1 MSLSSA
7 DHAATKSATEL
18 NVSPILISQVDSRQE
33 REAFIKFQWR
43 IYEKDPAWVPPLI
56 LERKE
61 FLNRDKHPFYLH
73 GDAALFVAKRGNEI
87 VGRIMASDDPNYNTF
102 HQSNVGCFG
111 LFESV
116 DDADVAMALFT
127 AASGWL
133 RRRGRSEMIGPIDYS
148 TNYVCGLLIDGFDH
162 PPTLL
167 TAHNPPYYARLIEAA
182 GFQKEVDWYAWWFD
196 PKNAPIERLRRLV
209 DARTKKTA
217 VQIRSINLRDLVGD
231 SQRLAAV
238 FNQAWSSNWGFV
250 PFTEAEAK
258 YMAVEMRPI
267 VDPRMTLIAE
277 VNGAPV
283 AFVICVPDI
292 NAALKHINGRL
303 TRFGL
308 PIGLLK
314 LLWYRRKIR
323 NARFVALGV
332 VERFRRAG
340 IAEALVLRVLEE
352 GASRGFTGELSMTLE
367 DNIMVNR
374 FIETMGATK
383 YKTYRIYRRRIDC
396 D

>member
-1 MSLSSA
+1 MPLSSA
-7 DHAATKSATEL
+7 DTAATISASEL
-18 NVSPILISQVDSRQE
+18 NVSPILISQADSRRD
-33 REAFIKFQWR
+33 REAFIQFQWR
-43 IYEKDPAWVPPLI
+43 IYERDPAWVPPLI

-61 FLNRDKHPFYLH
+61 FLNRDNHPFYLH
-73 GDAALFVAKRGNEI
+73 GDATLFLAKRGDEI
-87 VGRIMASDDPNYNTF
+87 VGRIMASDDPNYNTL

-116 DDADVAMALFT
+116 DDADVATELFT

-182 GFQKEVDWYAWWFD
+182 GFQKEVDWFAWWFD

-209 DARTKKTA
+209 DARTKKTG

-332 VERFRRAG
+332 VEKFRRAG

-352 GASRGFTGELSMTLE
+352 GASRGFTAELSMTLE

-374 FIETMGATK
+374 FIETMGASK
-383 YKTYRIYRRRIDC
+383 YKTYRIYHC
-396 D
+396 SLK

>member
-1 MSLSSA
+1 VSLSFG
-7 DHAATKSATEL
+7 DHKKAASATEL
-18 NVSPILISQVDSRQE
+18 NVPPILISQVASRRD

-61 FLNRDKHPFYLH
+61 FLNRDKHPFYRH
-73 GDAALFVAKRGNEI
+73 GDAALFLAKQGDEI
-87 VGRIMASDDPNYNTF
+87 VGRIMASDDPNYNTL

-116 DDADVAMALFT
+116 DDADVAMALF
-127 AASGWL
+127 AAAAEWL
-133 RRRGRSEMIGPIDYS
+133 RQRGRNEIIGPIDYS

-162 PPTLL
+162 PPTVL
-167 TAHNPPYYARLIEAA
+167 TAHNPPYYARLIEAI
-182 GFQKEVDWYAWWFD
+182 GFRKEVDWYAWWFD
-196 PKNAPIERLRRLV
+196 PKNAPVARLRRLV

-238 FNQAWSSNWGFV
+238 FNQAWSGNWGFV

-258 YMAVEMRPI
+258 YMAIEMRPI

-277 VNGAPV
+277 VDGAPV

-292 NAALKHINGRL
+292 NAALKPINGRL

-308 PIGLLK
+308 PIGLIK
-314 LLWYRRKIR
+314 LLWSRRQIR

-332 VERFRRAG
+332 VEKYRRAG

-352 GASRGFTGELSMTLE
+352 GASRGFTAELSMTLE
-367 DNIMVNR
+367 GNVMVNR
-374 FIETMGATK
+374 FIETMGASR
-383 YKTYRIYRRRIDC
+383 YKTYRIYRRRIES
-396 D
+396 

>member
-1 MSLSSA
+1 MPLSSA
-7 DHAATKSATEL
+7 DTAATISATEL
-18 NVSPILISQVDSRQE
+18 NVSPILISQADSRRD
-33 REAFIKFQWR
+33 REAFIQFQWR
-43 IYEKDPAWVPPLI
+43 IYERDPAWVPPLI

-61 FLNRDKHPFYLH
+61 FLNRDNHPFYLH
-73 GDAALFVAKRGNEI
+73 GDATLFLAKRGDEI
-87 VGRIMASDDPNYNTF
+87 VGRIMASDDPNYNTL

-116 DDADVAMALFT
+116 DDADVATELFT

-182 GFQKEVDWYAWWFD
+182 GFQKEVDWFAWWFD

-209 DARTKKTA
+209 DARTKKTG

-332 VERFRRAG
+332 VEKFRRAG

-352 GASRGFTGELSMTLE
+352 GASRGFTAELSMTLE

-374 FIETMGATK
+374 FIETMGASK
-383 YKTYRIYRRRIDC
+383 YKTYRIYHC
-396 D
+396 SLK